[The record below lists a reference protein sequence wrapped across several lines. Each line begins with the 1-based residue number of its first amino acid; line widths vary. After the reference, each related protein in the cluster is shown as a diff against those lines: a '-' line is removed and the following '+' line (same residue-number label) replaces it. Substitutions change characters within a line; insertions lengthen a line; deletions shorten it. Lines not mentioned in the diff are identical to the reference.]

1 MLSTLHESYLAQD
14 IFESTS
20 SANAGTLTLQ
30 GYSQVPVQCE
40 RVTPG
45 NAWHA
50 KTPVEV
56 PGARTCIPPALPD
69 THQSKQTKRNQ
80 TSTVRKREEDDF
92 DQRVDMFVDIIYA
105 I

>member
-1 MLSTLHESYLAQD
+1 MDRCSTLCYPGTSLPTEHQDRGVKEERRKGNRHFYVKVDKIVNTVRGTMLSTLHESYLAQD

-45 NAWHA
+45 NA
-50 KTPVEV
+50 
-56 PGARTCIPPALPD
+56 
-69 THQSKQTKRNQ
+69 
-80 TSTVRKREEDDF
+80 
-92 DQRVDMFVDIIYA
+92 
-105 I
+105 